1 MSATFDRKIHETV
14 SDAKLQLKIYT
25 ATSRLIEG
33 RKNSITSDRLPEY
46 EELRDQANAVKKH
59 TIDNLDYYLEQFE
72 RQVEAHGGKVVY
84 CKDAEDVTDFVLGL
98 AKQKHS
104 RLIVKSKSMTTE
116 ELDFNERLEHH
127 GLESVETDLGEYI
140 IQLAHIRPFHIIAP
154 ALQMTRFDVADIF
167 NEHLGVTE
175 TVIEK
180 QTQIARSIL
189 RDKFLAADIGV
200 SGANFLVA
208 DSGAVVL
215 VENEGKARLTT
226 SAPIIHHPA

>member
-1 MSATFDRKIHETV
+1 MSTTFDRRIHETV
-14 SDAKLQLKIYT
+14 SDPQLQLKIYT

-33 RKNSITSDRLPEY
+33 RKSSISSDKLPEY
-46 EELRDQANAVKKH
+46 EALRDQANAVKKH

-72 RQVEAHGGKVVY
+72 RAVVAHSGKVIF
-84 CKDAEDVTDFVLGL
+84 CKDGAEVADFVLGL
-98 AKQKHS
+98 AKERGA

-167 NEHLGVTE
+167 TQHLGVTE
-175 TVIEK
+175 TVI
-180 QTQIARSIL
+180 T
-189 RDKFLAADIGV
+189 
-200 SGANFLVA
+200 
-208 DSGAVVL
+208 
-215 VENEGKARLTT
+215 
-226 SAPIIHHPA
+226 